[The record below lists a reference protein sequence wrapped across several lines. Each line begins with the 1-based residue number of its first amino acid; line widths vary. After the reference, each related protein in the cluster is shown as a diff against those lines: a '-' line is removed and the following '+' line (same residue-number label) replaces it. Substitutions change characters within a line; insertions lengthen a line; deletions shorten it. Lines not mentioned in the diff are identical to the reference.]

1 MFIKSLLEVFFY
13 LIIMTFVD
21 THTLCTMYLTRS
33 WLTYTVSNVYLLAW
47 NGFALC
53 ICCISILSLYF
64 FFFLFSLSL
73 SPSLPPHTHLLLHTL
88 SPSLFIPF
96 LFFLF
101 LSIPSFRYTDDLPM
115 RVKLYAYNDG
125 SYTFTCHLPQTS
137 WFLKKC
143 ASIETGAHTAGKTNQ
158 HRHTNMQHNSSLKIF
173 V

>member
-1 MFIKSLLEVFFY
+1 MFTCWHEMVLHSVSVVFQSCLF
-13 LIIMTFVD
+13 
-21 THTLCTMYLTRS
+21 
-33 WLTYTVSNVYLLAW
+33 
-47 NGFALC
+47 
-53 ICCISILSLYF
+53 ISSSSC
-64 FFFLFSLSL
+64 FLSLSL
-73 SPSLPPHTHLLLHTL
+73 PLSPPHTHLLLHTL